1 MTEEI
6 KNEQKSFSDLFGMK
20 FKEDGSWT
28 AENYGSART
37 FRKKNRKER
46 RIEKA
51 VTKRLSK
58 IKK

>member
-1 MTEEI
+1 MTEEN
-6 KNEQKSFSDLFGMK
+6 KTEQKSFSDLFGMK
-20 FKEDGSWT
+20 FKDDGSWT
-28 AENYGSART
+28 AENYGNART